1 MKLFLGA
8 LALCTS
14 VFAHA
19 GTATL
24 DARMDYVSLSAND
37 DAKKAN
43 YQAFQVSRAR
53 LDLNG
58 KLSELTSAR
67 ARLDL
72 LSAPTAATTRDRTS
86 KFLDFAF
93 ITRKI
98 GDDYTLSMGK
108 VITGMGGIEAS
119 NNFGDLYLRSLAGD
133 EVGLVYWPVG
143 AIFGAKFGDHDLKL
157 TIANNTQDTVNP
169 GGTFGVAG
177 LNQTRNMLG
186 VTYTSKLMGGMI
198 QPNVSIYQD
207 KLAASSNSL
216 ASGYVAA
223 GIKSDL
229 DPVMIEFDIL
239 NNTYSRDTSATN
251 DVQSTRSIVGLVRYQ
266 IAGVGSAH
274 LKIEDSAQKISE
286 LTNGDYT
293 KKRTG
298 VTAAFEYKPIKE
310 ENWRA
315 HFAITQNSLSTP
327 DIGTAAGKTVSEQV
341 VYVGMR
347 TLMDF
352 IK

>member
-1 MKLFLGA
+1 
-8 LALCTS
+8 
-14 VFAHA
+14 
-19 GTATL
+19 
-24 DARMDYVSLSAND
+24 MDYVSLSANE

-43 YQAFQVSRAR
+43 YQAFQVSRAK

-58 KLSELTSAR
+58 KLSDMTSGR

-72 LSAPTAATTRDRTS
+72 LNAPAVATTRDKTS

-108 VITGMGGIEAS
+108 VITGMGGAEGS
-119 NNFGDLYLRSLAGD
+119 NNSGDVYLRSLAGD
-133 EVGLVYWPVG
+133 EVAAVYWPVG
-143 AIFGAKFGDHDLKL
+143 ALFGAKFGDHDLKL
-157 TIANNTQDTVNP
+157 TIANNTQDTVNA

-186 VTYTSKLMGGMI
+186 VTYTSKLMGGMV
-198 QPNVSIYQD
+198 QPNISLYQD
-207 KLAASSNSL
+207 KLPPTPKNGLASS
-216 ASGYVAA
+216 YAA
-223 GIKSDL
+223 LGIKSDL
-229 DPVMIEFDIL
+229 DPVMVEFDIL
-239 NNTYSRDTSATN
+239 SNTYTRDAAVTN
-251 DVQSTRSIVGLVRYQ
+251 DILSTRSIVGLVRYQ

-274 LKIEDSAQKISE
+274 LKIEDSAQKIAE

-298 VTAAFEYKPIKE
+298 LTAAFEYKPVKE

-327 DIGTAAGKTVSEQV
+327 DIGATAGTTASEQV